1 MRRRVRWICECSS
14 DERRRSAWWFAPIDT
29 EDWRPAGR
37 DRPGNH
43 ARFGIGRNHANGYY
57 VGEERTSDGDLT
69 KRTMVVVQW
78 MTARCRNI
86 GAGGG
91 IGCADKNVAGG
102 IGGLRVHLCRGGWHQ
117 KLGQHCKSD

>member
-1 MRRRVRWICECSS
+1 VRRRVRWICECSL

-29 EDWRPAGR
+29 EYWRPAGR
-37 DRPGNH
+37 DRPGNN

-57 VGEERTSDGDLT
+57 VGKERTSDGDLT

-86 GAGGG
+86 GAKGG
-91 IGCADKNVAGG
+91 IGCADQNVAGG
-102 IGGLRVHLCRGGWHQ
+102 IGGLRMHLRCGGRHQ
-117 KLGQHCKSD
+117 KLGQHRKSD